1 MRNLL
6 NFLST
11 YNNIIIF
18 LLLEAFSVYLLTS
31 SNNYHT
37 SVFLGGV
44 RSFTANVEKKADG
57 VLDYLNLNE
66 KNRLLAEEN
75 LLLREELE
83 NVKSNIQSTS
93 MSATSFIGDYYFTW
107 EVAKVINN
115 SVNKQRNFITLDKGR
130 REGVVPDMAVVGPNG
145 VVGIVVSVSD
155 NISMAM
161 SILNL
166 DFRMSARI
174 RKNGYFGSLTWDGHN
189 QGMVQFNEIPYHV
202 DVVVG
207 DTIETSGFSAIFPAG
222 LLVGVVSDIDRS
234 GGDFYRIYV
243 DLLTDF
249 KRLNYVFV
257 VKNNLQNEQNELE
270 RRTINE

>member
-31 SNNYHT
+31 SNDYHT

-44 RSFTANVEKKADG
+44 RSFTATVEKKADG

-75 LLLREELE
+75 LILREELE
-83 NVKSNIQSTS
+83 RIKNNNQAAS
-93 MSATSFIGDYYFTW
+93 MSATSFIGDYYFNW
-107 EVAKVINN
+107 EVGKVINN

-130 REGVVPDMAVVGPNG
+130 SDGVVPDMAVIGPYG
-145 VVGIVVSVSD
+145 IVGIVVSASD
-155 NISMAM
+155 NISLAM
-161 SILNL
+161 SVLNL

-174 RKNGYFGSLTWDGHN
+174 RKNEYFGSLTWDGHN
-189 QGMVQFNEIPYHV
+189 RRTVQFNEIPYHV
-202 DVVVG
+202 DVAVG
-207 DTIETSGFSAIFPAG
+207 DTIETSGYSAIFPAG

-234 GGDFYRIYV
+234 GGDFFRIYV

-249 KRLNYVFV
+249 KKLNYVYV
-257 VKNNLQNEQNELE
+257 VKNNLQKEQTELE
-270 RRTINE
+270 RSAINE

>member
-31 SNNYHT
+31 SNDYHT

-44 RSFTANVEKKADG
+44 RSFTAKVEKKADG

-66 KNRLLAEEN
+66 KNRLLSEEN
-75 LLLREELE
+75 LILREELE
-83 NVKSNIQSTS
+83 RIKSSIPTTA
-93 MSATSFIGDYYFTW
+93 MSATSFIGDHYFKW
-107 EVAKVINN
+107 ELGKVINN

-130 REGVVPDMAVVGPNG
+130 KDGVIPDMAVVGPNG
-145 VVGIVVSVSD
+145 VVGIIVSASD
-155 NISMAM
+155 NISLAM

-189 QGMVQFNEIPYHV
+189 QRTVQFNEIPYHV
-202 DVVVG
+202 EVVVG
-207 DTIETSGFSAIFPAG
+207 DTIETSGYSAIFPAG
-222 LLVGVVSDIDRS
+222 LLVGVVSDIDRG
-234 GGDFYRIYV
+234 GGDFFRIDV

-249 KRLNYVFV
+249 KKLNYVYI
-257 VKNNLQNEQNELE
+257 VKNNLQNEQKELE
-270 RRTINE
+270 RSAINE